1 MITLVLIHSCH
12 AKDNVVFENLTEQES
27 AGIRKLAKREGY
39 LVAERK
45 AKPQEPTCDN
55 CGHMTIRQ
63 NRDGENYRRCL
74 LRGQVIPDNEQS
86 PSCDFHTA
94 LQRFEDIVTGRRKG
108 QRKENTFK
116 KGGAL

>member
-45 AKPQEPTCDN
+45 ARPQEPICDN
-55 CGHMTIRQ
+55 CGNMNVKQ
-63 NRDGENYRRCL
+63 NRDGENYRYCAL
-74 LRGQVIPDNEQS
+74 WGQAIPDNEQS
-86 PSCDFHTA
+86 PTCDYHTA
-94 LQRFEDIVTGRRKG
+94 VHKFLDRFSGKGRYENTMRKG
-108 QRKENTFK
+108 GRK
-116 KGGAL
+116 